1 MAPDLFFGRYTHHAA
16 LTEIFVSDAVT
27 ITNPRGLL
35 HQGGTA
41 LREFIIND
49 QRLLF
54 DRSDPPEPGSP
65 RTASD

>member
-1 MAPDLFFGRYTHHAA
+1 LRIAPDLFFGRYTHHAA

-41 LREFIIND
+41 LREFTSTTNGFFRRHRPAGA
-49 QRLLF
+49 RLAK
-54 DRSDPPEPGSP
+54 DRE
-65 RTASD
+65 